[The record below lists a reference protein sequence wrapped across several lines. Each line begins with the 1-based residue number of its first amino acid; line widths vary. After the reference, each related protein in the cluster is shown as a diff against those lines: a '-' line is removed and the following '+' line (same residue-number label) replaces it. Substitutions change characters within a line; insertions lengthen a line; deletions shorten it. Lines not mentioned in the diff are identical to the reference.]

1 MSAQLQWPPPKLQD
15 HQNCKFW
22 SEKPAP
28 KTHTCSGDRLEGCCY
43 SLLFGFCRP
52 LLTLFLVVK
61 SKIFFQNISVSVQQ
75 KKMFDPEQQDETY
88 DMDDDFDC
96 EVEKEVK
103 TVKVKE
109 KKKFGD

>member
-1 MSAQLQWPPPKLQD
+1 M
-15 HQNCKFW
+15 
-22 SEKPAP
+22 
-28 KTHTCSGDRLEGCCY
+28 
-43 SLLFGFCRP
+43 
-52 LLTLFLVVK
+52 LTLFLVVK

-88 DMDDDFDC
+88 DMDNEFDC

-109 KKKFGD
+109 KKNSETDCYALESYDDQSEGNGKWIVFVYPFTLFMLFFVESVTIRRGGRHS